1 MQRSQPSLFTR
12 HDTFFGVCEA
22 IGQDFRFNAN
32 WLRLGFGVG
41 LLLSPLATVAV
52 YLGLGVVI
60 AVSRWFFPAHRA
72 EVRPVAAQTVASSD
86 RLKSDNDAGVVELAT
101 AA

>member
-1 MQRSQPSLFTR
+1 MQRSQPSLFAR

-22 IGQDFRFNAN
+22 IGQDF
-32 WLRLGFGVG
+32 GFPSNYVRVALSLG

-52 YLGLGVVI
+52 YVGAGLLVAI
-60 AVSRWFFPAHRA
+60 SRWIYPAQ
-72 EVRPVAAQTVASSD
+72 VANVEAQPTVPAKAG
-86 RLKSDNDAGVVELAT
+86 RTDNDQGASVLAE